1 MSKVVMSINQDDI
14 GRLSGWSDV
23 DKLSSKE
30 DVATFIDTFEN
41 SEIKG
46 SSVVKILGNGKYYI
60 FVTDNNVNDFDFSEK
75 FKLLCEAGG
84 LKSITVNNAKL
95 ICPLTLSR
103 KYFVEEDS
111 VVDAPEYED
120 TGEIV
125 VDTDSEEA
133 PTGFMGDSDIPEDIL
148 QEINDSRRLIH
159 IESGSKLPINDSH
172 GVIIGRSSAQSEFTV
187 PNSKV
192 SRKHARVYKQG
203 NRYMVH
209 DYDSANGT
217 YIDGLRV
224 RSDLDREIPV
234 GSMLILGDEEFRLV

>member
-1 MSKVVMSINQDDI
+1 MSINQDDI